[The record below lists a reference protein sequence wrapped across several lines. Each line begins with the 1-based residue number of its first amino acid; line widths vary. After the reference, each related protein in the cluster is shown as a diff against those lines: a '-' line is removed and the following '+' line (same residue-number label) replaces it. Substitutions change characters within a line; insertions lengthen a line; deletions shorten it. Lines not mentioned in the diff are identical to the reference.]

1 MNRKHLLFL
10 LAFATSAGA
19 AKAQDSTDLL
29 SGLTPSKQYVTA
41 AFKSPRVIMSH
52 SIEML
57 KPGILNFIILH
68 RFGNVNQGISEFFGL
83 DQATIRLGLDYG
95 ISRNLTIGI
104 GRGNYKKE
112 IDGFLKYRLLQQS
125 TGAGAVPFSLVVVGG
140 STVQTFRWT
149 GDPKDE
155 TIANRFSHYGQ
166 LVVGRKFSERFTLQA
181 SPTVVHRNLVGAND
195 PNDTYAT
202 GIGARLKLSHR
213 VSLNVDYYIVFNK
226 DESVQTYNPLSI
238 GFDIETGGHVFQL
251 HVTNAIGMNERAFIT
266 ETTNRWSKG
275 DIQFG
280 FNISRAF
287 QVKKRTID

>member
-1 MNRKHLLFL
+1 MTWKQSLIL
-10 LAFATSAGA
+10 LALFGSRCLV
-19 AKAQDSTDLL
+19 KAQDSTDLL
-29 SGLTPSKQYVTA
+29 SGLSPSKQLVTA

-57 KPGILNFIILH
+57 KPGILDFRILH
-68 RFGNVNQGISEFFGL
+68 RFGNVNQGAGEFFGL

-95 ISRNLTIGI
+95 LSNNFTIGI
-104 GRGNYKKE
+104 GRGNYRKE
-112 IDGFLKYRLLQQS
+112 IDGFLKYRLLQQA
-125 TGAGAVPFSLVVVGG
+125 TGKGSLPFSLVLVGG
-140 STVQTFRWT
+140 STVQTVRWT
-149 GDPKDE
+149 GDLKDE
-155 TIANRFSHYGQ
+155 TFANRLSHYGQ
-166 LVVGRKFSERFTLQA
+166 LVVGRKFSESFSFQV

-202 GIGARLKLSHR
+202 GFGARLKLSRR
-213 VSLNVDYYIVFNK
+213 VSLNVDYYAVFNK
-226 DESVQTYNPLSI
+226 NKSLDTYNPLSV

-251 HVTNAIGMNERAFIT
+251 HLTNAIGMNERAFLT

-287 QVKKRTID
+287 QVKKQKID